1 MGCVRRCV
9 ARFMADEKPDYVFL
23 ATAKVGGIAA
33 NNAPCAELIYQNLM
47 IASHSFA
54 LLVRPEQRLLF
65 LGSS

>member
-1 MGCVRRCV
+1 
-9 ARFMADEKPDYVFL
+9 MADEKPDYVFL